1 MTVFH
6 LHNSSFPEQ
15 LRLWSEKQ
23 THEVLCHLLGR
34 WCSPKNVNG
43 RTFSQISASFTY
55 SGNIKSLE
63 TARFLLSSQFVF
75 ISLTSQIPS
84 LIAFPF
90 LPRLLE
96 SSEPNLRGTWDLMAH
111 ILLKKKPHNPNLTS
125 CWFHFI
131 VS

>member
-15 LRLWSEKQ
+15 LLGFGLQ
-23 THEVLCHLLGR
+23 THEVLCHLLER
-34 WCSPKNVNG
+34 WCPPKNANG
-43 RTFSQISASFTY
+43 INFSQISASFIY
-55 SGNIKSLE
+55 SGIIKSLE
-63 TARFLLSSQFVF
+63 TAKFLLSSQFVF

-111 ILLKKKPHNPNLTS
+111 ILLKKPTTLISPLAD
-125 CWFHFI
+125 FI
-131 VS
+131 SL